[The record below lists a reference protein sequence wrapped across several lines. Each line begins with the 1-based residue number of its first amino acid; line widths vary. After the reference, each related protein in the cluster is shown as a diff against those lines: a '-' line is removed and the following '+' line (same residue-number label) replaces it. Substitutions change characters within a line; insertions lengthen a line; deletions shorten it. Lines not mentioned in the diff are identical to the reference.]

1 MDANK
6 VDRALERANGDRGV
20 AAAMLG
26 MDQAT
31 LKNAIHSN
39 TSLEQKWAVKSDRWD
54 EMPPREGTTKAA
66 PIALRKPVE
75 VTIASDDLDFVEA
88 CRAVGLTE
96 DEQRTQL
103 AYQKFAAVG
112 AVKQLQAV
120 SGSMFVLGQ
129 KLEGMATKAADRYMK
144 DDYAHEVPEELVKM
158 RQADQDLVLRA
169 AAHMGNSAKTI
180 SDIQHNTAKIEEM
193 RKERDRDNERRPQM
207 PAFSMLVRTDKVEM
221 HEHRKK
227 GEDK

>member
-1 MDANK
+1 
-6 VDRALERANGDRGV
+6 
-20 AAAMLG
+20 MLG
-26 MDQAT
+26 VDQAT
-31 LKNAIHSN
+31 LKNAIHAN
-39 TSLEQKWAVKSDRWD
+39 DSLEQKWAVKSDRWD
-54 EMPPREGTTKAA
+54 AMPPKTGIEKAA
-66 PIALRKPVE
+66 PPALREPVE
-75 VTIASDDLDFVEA
+75 IVIAEDDLDFVEA

-103 AYQKFAAVG
+103 AHLKLASVG

-129 KLEGMATKAADRYMK
+129 KLETMASKAADRYVK
-144 DDYAHEVPEELVKM
+144 DDYTYDVPEELVKM

-169 AAHMGNSAKTI
+169 AAHMGSSAKTI

-193 RKERDRDNERRPQM
+193 RKERDRDNDRKPQM

-221 HEHRKK
+221 HEHGKK
-227 GEDK
+227 GEKD